1 MKIRLSQ
8 RNLLSLL
15 HKLEMPGSVRTIIKA
30 TDDGEEVLI
39 EAVTDEECYAG
50 RDPGPMHPETEI
62 FVSLLARALK
72 IVRRQIEGEPPNEP
86 TQAHELRAKSLGMLR
101 SQMAS
106 LKRMVQAEAIDDLP
120 AAMMAV
126 HYALMELNLETAVK
140 TGELPDPIQVLHDLF
155 EAGDLED
162 HFYAV
167 REREGQG
174 WEGPRMKRWG
184 QACDEAWQLLRG
196 YVPCPTSTKPSVPKS
211 SSDSTT

>member
-1 MKIRLSQ
+1 
-8 RNLLSLL
+8 
-15 HKLEMPGSVRTIIKA
+15 
-30 TDDGEEVLI
+30 
-39 EAVTDEECYAG
+39 
-50 RDPGPMHPETEI
+50 
-62 FVSLLARALK
+62 
-72 IVRRQIEGEPPNEP
+72 
-86 TQAHELRAKSLGMLR
+86 
-101 SQMAS
+101 MAS

-120 AAMMAV
+120 AALMAA

-155 EAGDLED
+155 DAGDLED

-184 QACDEAWQLLRG
+184 QACDEARQLLRG